1 MGDIT
6 TAVKAVCVTAAG
18 ISVISYIT
26 DGTKLRSQAGFVY
39 RLIFAIVIAGL
50 FFNGSKDI
58 ELPDLGSFDSDE
70 CSFTTEVY
78 DNALAEQT
86 AFNISDILYKQLS
99 AAGIAVDNIE
109 TEVNISQDG
118 SISINRVIIRTAD
131 HKKAAEIIRSSLGQE
146 TEVINGDS

>member
-6 TAVKAVCVTAAG
+6 TAVRAVCITAAG

-26 DGTKLRSQAGFVY
+26 DGTKLRSQAEFVY

-50 FFNGSKDI
+50 FLNGSKAI
-58 ELPDLGSFDSDE
+58 ELPDLGSFDSE
-70 CSFTTEVY
+70 EYSFSTEVY
-78 DNALAEQT
+78 DNAIAEQT
-86 AFNISDILYKQLS
+86 ASNISDILYKQLS

-109 TEVNISQDG
+109 TEVNISKDG

-131 HKKAAEIIRSSLGQE
+131 HEKAAEIIRSSLGQE
-146 TEVINGDS
+146 TEVINGDG